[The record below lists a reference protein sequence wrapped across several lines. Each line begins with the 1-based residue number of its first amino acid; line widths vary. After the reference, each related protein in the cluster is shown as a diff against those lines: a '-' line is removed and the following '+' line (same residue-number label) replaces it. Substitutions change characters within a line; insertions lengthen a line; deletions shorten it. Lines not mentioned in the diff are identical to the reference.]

1 MSNPKIIIVM
11 EKSKEITQQGL
22 EEIEN
27 ALRAE
32 IEQLKMNNE
41 VLTKTKDE
49 YYKFWQQAEADL
61 SLIKEQ
67 LKALASLMA
76 NIK

>member
-1 MSNPKIIIVM
+1 M

-61 SLIKEQ
+61 SRIKEQ

>member
-1 MSNPKIIIVM
+1 M